1 MTAIEG
7 VGGAAAPRFGIRGAA
22 RRASEFAVP
31 AGPAAAGP
39 AGAAPEAEAV
49 SLTSVLTLQELGS
62 ETEADREARRHG
74 QDLLTAL
81 AELQRALLSGAGDV
95 AAMLIGGWPPCCRRL
110 SCACGWSWRGSSR
123 KRRRNGYVSTR

>member
-62 ETEADREARRHG
+62 ETEADRHG

-95 AAMLIGGWPPCCRRL
+95 AAMQHLADLASAVPRAADRRL
-110 SCACGWSWRGSSR
+110 AAMLSAIVVRVR
-123 KRRRNGYVSTR
+123 VELARQQP